1 MDETYV
7 RRDADYGHVLE
18 KIGVAILKRE
28 LRDASMALLYATTSS
43 YRAKDIASALEFIRG
58 PGLDQVLQA
67 YEMEVDPEALRE
79 AFFTWASHR
88 RHHHTLVLSSATIA
102 DGSST
107 AVSTQSSTASV

>member
-28 LRDASMALLYATTSS
+28 LRDASMALLYATTPS

-58 PGLDQVLQA
+58 PGLDQVLAA
-67 YEMEVDPEALRE
+67 YELEVDPQAFRE

-88 RHHHTLVLSSATIA
+88 RHHHTLVSSSVTCA

-107 AVSTQSSTASV
+107 AVLIPSSKASA